1 MPTHIQKRRLFV
13 ILLVTAI
20 ILPLI
25 NTFVL
30 GAALTITSSDIVYPE
45 IVPQLIGYASEI
57 LSVACLFASGAAA
70 AVALSYP
77 RCGAACYIIYLVSP
91 PLIYLAMITLDR
103 IFYGSSVLTDQYIS
117 YCVTSCLYELLRSV
131 ILLAIVRLIRCRA
144 DKKRRDYPL
153 ELFSAKGRLSRAIV
167 FSSLVLFLSLV
178 LSSLTETISLLVDVG
193 APINTTELIYLVLP
207 YPTALVYSLLG
218 YLLMYLVARLIV
230 GTQAESTPE
239 TAQTAANNTL

>member
-1 MPTHIQKRRLFV
+1 MPTHTQKRRL
-13 ILLVTAI
+13 LLTMLVTAL
-20 ILPLI
+20 ILPII

-30 GAALTITSSDIVYPE
+30 GAALTITSSDIAYPE
-45 IVPQLIGYASEI
+45 IVPEIIGYASEI

-70 AVALSYP
+70 AVAASW
-77 RCGAACYIIYLVSP
+77 RKSGAVYYIIFFLSP
-91 PLIYLAMITLDR
+91 PVIYLSMILLDR
-103 IFYGSSVLTDQYIS
+103 IFYGSSVLTAQYIS
-117 YCVTSCLYELLRSV
+117 YCITSCLYELLRSAV
-131 ILLAIVRLIRCRA
+131 LLAVARLIRRRA
-144 DKKRRDYPL
+144 DQKRRDYSL
-153 ELFSAKGRLSRAIV
+153 ELFSVKGRLSRAIV

-230 GTQAESTPE
+230 GAQAESTPE